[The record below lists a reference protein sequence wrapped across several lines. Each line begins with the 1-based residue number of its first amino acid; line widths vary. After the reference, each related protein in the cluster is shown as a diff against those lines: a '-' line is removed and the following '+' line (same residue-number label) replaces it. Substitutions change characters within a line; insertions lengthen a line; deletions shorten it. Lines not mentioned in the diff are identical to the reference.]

1 MEYIVTEK
9 HGAGIQKMIET
20 AAAAGGGKVVLG
32 PGIYPSGTLYLK
44 SNIEL
49 HLEAG
54 AVILGHPKPE
64 MYDDFRHSGLDMV
77 TPESSRKCLIAAAD
91 CENIAVTGQGIINGQ
106 GPEFFDRANTAP
118 GKFFPKPEHPRPRMV
133 QLFRCRNVTVED
145 VTLLDSPNWTMWLVD
160 CEDVRISRIR
170 IRGCQQMYNND
181 GIDIDSCR
189 NVTVSDSFFQTGD
202 DCLILRAIRRSPDT
216 PAICENVLV
225 HHCTLDTPNQ
235 GIRMGC
241 PSDDTIRNCKFSGLV
256 FRGRGTGI
264 LSYHGYNYL
273 RKNCTGYLHIHDI
286 SFDNIDIDTQ
296 SHPIRIGNE
305 EGITLRGIQRI
316 SFRNIRIR
324 GAKPVVLTGRA
335 PVALEEITLQ
345 NVTGTIENNEVPA
358 ILSNVR
364 DLKMD
369 NVQLSTTTSEKGVFA
384 RRESS
389 SWETKF

>member
-9 HGAGIQKMIET
+9 NGAGIQKMIAM

-54 AVILGHPKPE
+54 AVILGHPRPE
-64 MYDDFRHSGLDMV
+64 MYDDFRHPGFDMV
-77 TPESSRKCLIAAAD
+77 TPESSRKCLIACAD
-91 CENIAVTGQGIINGQ
+91 CENVAITGRGTINGQ

-118 GKFFPKPEHPRPRMV
+118 GKFFPKPDHPRPRMI
-133 QLFRCRNVTVED
+133 QFFHCKNVIFED
-145 VTLLDSPNWTMWLVD
+145 VTFLDSPNWTMWLID
-160 CEDVRISRIR
+160 CEDVRITRIR
-170 IRGCQQMYNND
+170 IKGCQQMFNND

-202 DCLILRAIRRSPDT
+202 DCLILRAIRRSPEI
-216 PAICENVLV
+216 PSICENILI
-225 HHCTLDTPNQ
+225 HDCTLDTPNQ
-235 GIRMGC
+235 GVRMGC
-241 PSDDTIRNCKFSGLV
+241 PSDDTIRNCKFSNLV

-286 SFDNIDIDTQ
+286 TFDNIDIDTQ

-305 EGITLRGIQRI
+305 EGITLRGIERL

-324 GAKPVVLTGRA
+324 GAKSIVFTGRA
-335 PVALEEITLQ
+335 PVALNDISLQ
-345 NVTGTIENNEVPA
+345 NISGTIEDATPA
-358 ILSNVR
+358 VFSNVR
-364 DLKMD
+364 NLKLD
-369 NVQLSTTTSEKGVFA
+369 NVQLSGTSSEKGAFT
-384 RRESS
+384 RRESP